1 MHNDNFPALV
11 LYKRI
16 NVPLEQ
22 NNSRIILPI
31 LSTDKVLEKTYYDW
45 ITLNP

>member
-1 MHNDNFPALV
+1 MHIDNIAALV
-11 LYKRI
+11 LYKII

-45 ITLNP
+45 ITFNP